1 MFQYGSWVE
10 SKLGI
15 ADTAMYGRRLWYC
28 RMYVHLWLLCTS
40 LRKVVLPGARNHM
53 NK

>member
-1 MFQYGSWVE
+1 M
-10 SKLGI
+10 GI

-40 LRKVVLPGARNHM
+40 LRKVVLPGAGVWAKRAAGQLAREI
-53 NK
+53 